1 METGKKENKQLA
13 PKGEEDVDEYIYSCA
28 DNVVS
33 STECTGLIPTPPAN
47 EQEAQAFRTERCFVA
62 TCKRCCG
69 NDKIANRSEVK
80 EREISLA
87 AEKT

>member
-1 METGKKENKQLA
+1 STKNGYFSVFCGSISHAFSCKHETHDLLTL
-13 PKGEEDVDEYIYSCA
+13 VSCDEA
-28 DNVVS
+28 
-33 STECTGLIPTPPAN
+33 AN
-47 EQEAQAFRTERCFVA
+47 ALLLDEQEAQAFRTERCFVA

>member
-1 METGKKENKQLA
+1 MA
-13 PKGEEDVDEYIYSCA
+13 PVYFF
-28 DNVVS
+28 
-33 STECTGLIPTPPAN
+33 IPPLHLCFELFAN
-47 EQEAQAFRTERCFVA
+47 ALLLDEQEAQAFRTERRFVA

-69 NDKIANRSEVK
+69 NDKMANRSEVK

>member
-1 METGKKENKQLA
+1 MAPVYFFIPPLHLCFELLA
-13 PKGEEDVDEYIYSCA
+13 S
-28 DNVVS
+28 
-33 STECTGLIPTPPAN
+33 GLLLD
-47 EQEAQAFRTERCFVA
+47 EQEAQTFRTERRFVT

>member
-1 METGKKENKQLA
+1 MVLQGKWNGTCVFFHTLC
-13 PKGEEDVDEYIYSCA
+13 IYDLELFASA
-28 DNVVS
+28 LLLD
-33 STECTGLIPTPPAN
+33 
-47 EQEAQAFRTERCFVA
+47 EQEAQAFLTEWCFVA

>member
-1 METGKKENKQLA
+1 MHRCSSARKVEWHLCIFSYH
-13 PKGEEDVDEYIYSCA
+13 PCIYALELFASA
-28 DNVVS
+28 LLLD
-33 STECTGLIPTPPAN
+33 
-47 EQEAQAFRTERCFVA
+47 EQEAQAFRTERRFVA

-80 EREISLA
+80 EREISLV

>member
-1 METGKKENKQLA
+1 MHRCSSARKVEWHLCIFSYH
-13 PKGEEDVDEYIYSCA
+13 PCIYA
-28 DNVVS
+28 L
-33 STECTGLIPTPPAN
+33 ELFAN
-47 EQEAQAFRTERCFVA
+47 ALLLDEQEAQAFRTERCFVA

>member
-1 METGKKENKQLA
+1 MEWHLCIFSYPLHLCFELFA
-13 PKGEEDVDEYIYSCA
+13 SALLLD
-28 DNVVS
+28 
-33 STECTGLIPTPPAN
+33 
-47 EQEAQAFRTERCFVA
+47 EQEAQAFRTERRFVA